1 MTQSAVIAVGGNSL
15 IRAGEKG
22 TVAEQIENAR
32 RVSEGIASLLAE
44 GYRLVVTHG
53 NGPQVGAALLRSERA
68 AGQVYEH
75 TLDICDATT
84 QGEIGFIL
92 QQALQQAISAAGLVQ
107 PLATVLTQVV
117 VAADDPAFLHP
128 TKPIGPFYSR
138 EAAEEKVKLHGWQMV
153 EDAYRGYRRVV
164 ASPQPLEIV
173 EEDVI
178 RRMLGCGILVVAVGG
193 GGIPVIRE
201 DGILRGIEAVI
212 DKDRASQV
220 LASKLPVD
228 RLVVTTGAE
237 YVYLNY
243 KKPGERA
250 LVNICA
256 GELKGYYDAG
266 EFPPGSMGPKVQAAL
281 RFLASGGKEAIITSD
296 ELLVEAVHGKAG
308 THIYPDSVR
317 EGKT

>member
-1 MTQSAVIAVGGNSL
+1 
-15 IRAGEKG
+15 
-22 TVAEQIENAR
+22 VAEQIENAR